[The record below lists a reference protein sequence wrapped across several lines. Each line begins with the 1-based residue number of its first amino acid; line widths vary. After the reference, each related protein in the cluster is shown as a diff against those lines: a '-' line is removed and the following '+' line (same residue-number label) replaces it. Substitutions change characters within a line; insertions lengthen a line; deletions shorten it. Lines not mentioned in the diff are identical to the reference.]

1 MAKTITVK
9 KGTFQDPR
17 ASGYTMAVM
26 ASREAFRKSV
36 IQKRYDKFFKK
47 DEIKA
52 AEVVAEKA
60 TGGKALAILA
70 IAQRYPGLRMFF
82 VKVSRFILKKGL
94 RNLDKMVDSKDLEST
109 VRKFNKTEASV
120 YTKTLGKLGFPRLAL
135 AKGRV
140 VGFFRETV
148 DAATK
153 LVKKPRVAHKI
164 SKGVKEALDKHIDF
178 LTEESFFQKAHKI
191 AKQNNIISRS
201 AKAREWYHDYAAE
214 YGVNFRSGQMLR
226 GGGKRISDVKL
237 GRMYF
242 FRYQSLSSAS
252 GRDILKTKDEIY
264 DAFPLIFCLGEYPN
278 LIEAFN
284 FHYIAPV
291 LRAQLLGKMFMYL
304 NNEDFNNKTK
314 LFATKFKKVIQD
326 KRLFRHAKVSVKSY
340 KPGRIRSK
348 ILEVHPLDWELAIM
362 LPTERFITPDGA
374 RVASKKI
381 WFQSKKLAKVI

>member
-1 MAKTITVK
+1 MAEIVK
-9 KGTFQDPR
+9 K
-17 ASGYTMAVM
+17 SAVSDNYQTAVI
-26 ASREAFRKSV
+26 ASREAYRKSIV
-36 IQKRYDKFFKK
+36 RKRYDKFFKK
-47 DEIKA
+47 EETEA
-52 AEVVAEKA
+52 ADVIADKMS
-60 TGGKALAILA
+60 GGKTLAILA
-70 IAQRYPGLRMFF
+70 IAQRYPGIRLFF
-82 VKVSRFILKKGL
+82 GRVAKFILKKGL
-94 RNLDKMVDSKDLEST
+94 RNLDKMALDKELEKT
-109 VRKFNKTEASV
+109 VMKFNKSEATV
-120 YTKTLGKLGFPRLAL
+120 YTNTLGKLGFPRLAL
-135 AKGRV
+135 SRGRV
-140 VGFFRETV
+140 TGFLHETV

-153 LVKKPRVAHKI
+153 LVKKPRVTHKI

-178 LTEESFFQKAHKI
+178 LTEESFFQKAHTI

-201 AKAREWYHDYAAE
+201 ERAREWYHDYAAE

-226 GGGKRISDVKL
+226 GGGKRISDIKL

-242 FRYQSLSSAS
+242 FRYQSQSSAS
-252 GRDILKTKDEIY
+252 GRDIIKTKDEIY
-264 DAFPLIFCLGEYPN
+264 DAFPLIFCLAEHPN

-284 FHYIAPV
+284 FHYIEPA
-291 LRAQLLGKMFMYL
+291 LRARLLGKMFMYL

-326 KRLFRHAKVSVKSY
+326 NRLFRHAKVSYRTY

-374 RVASKKI
+374 RVSSKKI

>member
-1 MAKTITVK
+1 
-9 KGTFQDPR
+9 
-17 ASGYTMAVM
+17 
-26 ASREAFRKSV
+26 
-36 IQKRYDKFFKK
+36 
-47 DEIKA
+47 
-52 AEVVAEKA
+52 
-60 TGGKALAILA
+60 
-70 IAQRYPGLRMFF
+70 
-82 VKVSRFILKKGL
+82 L
-94 RNLDKMVDSKDLEST
+94 RNLDKMALDKELEKT
-109 VRKFNKTEASV
+109 VMKFNKSEATV
-120 YTKTLGKLGFPRLAL
+120 YTNTLGKLGFPRLAL
-135 AKGRV
+135 SRGRV
-140 VGFFRETV
+140 TGFLHETV

-153 LVKKPRVAHKI
+153 LVKKPRVTHKI

-178 LTEESFFQKAHKI
+178 LTEESFFQKAHTI

-201 AKAREWYHDYAAE
+201 ERAREWYHDYAAE

-226 GGGKRISDVKL
+226 GGGKRISDIKL

-242 FRYQSLSSAS
+242 FRYQSQSSAS
-252 GRDILKTKDEIY
+252 GRDIIKTKDEIY
-264 DAFPLIFCLGEYPN
+264 DAFPLIFCLAEHPN

-284 FHYIAPV
+284 FHYIEPA
-291 LRAQLLGKMFMYL
+291 LRARLLGKMFMYL

-326 KRLFRHAKVSVKSY
+326 NRLFRHAKVSYRTY

-374 RVASKKI
+374 RVSSKKI

>member
-1 MAKTITVK
+1 MAT
-9 KGTFQDPR
+9 
-17 ASGYTMAVM
+17 
-26 ASREAFRKSV
+26 
-36 IQKRYDKFFKK
+36 DK
-47 DEIKA
+47 E
-52 AEVVAEKA
+52 
-60 TGGKALAILA
+60 
-70 IAQRYPGLRMFF
+70 
-82 VKVSRFILKKGL
+82 
-94 RNLDKMVDSKDLEST
+94 LEQA
-109 VRKFNKTEASV
+109 VRKFSKTEASV

-135 AKGRV
+135 SKGKV
-140 VGFFRETV
+140 VGFLRQTV
-148 DAATK
+148 DATTK
-153 LVKKPRVAHKI
+153 VVKKPRVAHKI
-164 SKGVKEALDKHIDF
+164 SQGVKEALDKHMDF

-284 FHYIAPV
+284 FHYITPE
-291 LRAQLLGKMFMYL
+291 LRARLLGKMFMYL

-326 KRLFRHAKVSVKSY
+326 NRLFRHAKVSFKSY

-362 LPTERFITPDGA
+362 LPTERFVTPDGA
-374 RVASKKI
+374 RVSSKKI

>member
-1 MAKTITVK
+1 MAKIITVK
-9 KGTFQDPR
+9 KGTFKDPR
-17 ASGYTMAVM
+17 AE
-26 ASREAFRKSV
+26 SREAYRQSV

-47 DEIKA
+47 DELEA
-52 AEVVAEKA
+52 AEVVAEK
-60 TGGKALAILA
+60 TSGGKVLALLA
-70 IAQRYPGLRMFF
+70 LAQRYPGIRMFF
-82 VKVSRFILKKGL
+82 MKVSKFIMKKGL
-94 RNLDKMVDSKDLEST
+94 RNLDSMAQSKELEKT
-109 VRKFNKTEASV
+109 VMKFNKSEATV
-120 YTKTLGKLGFPRLAL
+120 YANTLGKLGFPRLAL
-135 AKGRV
+135 SKGRV
-140 VGFFRETV
+140 VGFFQEGV

-164 SKGVKEALDKHIDF
+164 SKTVKETLDKHIDF
-178 LTEESFFQKAHKI
+178 LTEESFFQKAHKQ

-201 AKAREWYHDYAAE
+201 PRAREWYHDYAAE
-214 YGVNFRSGQMLR
+214 YGANFRSGQMMR

-242 FRYQSLSSAS
+242 FRYTSQSSAS
-252 GRDILKTKDEIY
+252 GRDILQTKDEIY
-264 DAFPLIFCLGEYPN
+264 DAFPLVFCLAEYPN

-284 FHYIAPV
+284 FHYMEPA
-291 LRAQLLGKMFMYL
+291 LRARLLGKMFMYL

-314 LFATKFKKVIQD
+314 LFASKFRKVIQD
-326 KRLFRHAKVSVKSY
+326 NRLFRHAKAAYKTY

-381 WFQSKKLAKVI
+381 WFQTKKIAKVI